1 MSPVVIFCGY
11 CYYTRMSFGLLN
23 AGSTFQRA
31 MDHAFEG
38 LIGKIIESYLDDLTV
53 FSKEREDHVNHLS
66 RVFER
71 CRKFGILLDPKN
83 SIFAL
88 SGEGISGEGIKS
100 ARDSSH
106 SSTQGC

>member
-1 MSPVVIFCGY
+1 
-11 CYYTRMSFGLLN
+11 MSFGLLN

-38 LIGKIIESYLDDLTV
+38 LIGKIIVSYLDDLTV
-53 FSKEREDHVNHLS
+53 FSKEREDHVNHLR

-83 SIFAL
+83 STFAL
-88 SGEGISGEGIKS
+88 SGEGIKS
-100 ARDSSH
+100 ARDLSH
-106 SSTQGC
+106 SSTQRC